1 MQCGFV
7 VGARTVATP
16 AASQYSPRSAG
27 KADPREIGR
36 REAGGRLSGAAI
48 KLVPYLVAAPDY
60 SRTVYD
66 RDFFSAAIL

>member
-1 MQCGFV
+1 M
-7 VGARTVATP
+7 ATP
-16 AASQYSPRSAG
+16 AASRYSPRCAG

-48 KLVPYLVAAPDY
+48 KLVPYPVAAPDY

-66 RDFFSAAIL
+66 RDFLTAPVF